1 MERDKLELGRL
12 ATPEGGSEEDSEEE
26 EEEEEKQG
34 GVEEEVMEL
43 KSDLNETYGED
54 VDQENEEEE
63 DMTNEERVSLLEG
76 RTSPLPTQNNSELP
90 RTASTVVILPGS
102 NLMVTQAKLATTDPD
117 IQLAEVDVPQYRPR
131 RSPPA
136 NMSHL
141 SSIHTICGPKPA
153 KITVA
158 CVLVLSLW
166 AAFMLLIH
174 MNKKIDTLS
183 SSLTSTNDKL
193 KTMEEVNE
201 EYRSQIMSKL
211 QRMSRV
217 VHSLRE
223 ARVGKTIGKD
233 PSPTKSR
240 VPTVTTPSIPLSS
253 RHPPQQTTP
262 SPSKTQD
269 EDPFSF
275 DDDWWQGWSG

>member
-1 MERDKLELGRL
+1 
-12 ATPEGGSEEDSEEE
+12 
-26 EEEEEKQG
+26 
-34 GVEEEVMEL
+34 MEL